1 MAESNNRIER
11 LHGTEKER
19 TKVTRAFDTDG
30 GAAMIAEGFW
40 VYYNLVKPDM
50 GIGSSTSGD
59 VAGVA
64 LPDGFRWKAILD
76 AVITREVTAAAESEG
91 QVKSPD

>member
-1 MAESNNRIER
+1 VAESNNRVGC

-30 GAAMIAEGFW
+30 GAAMIAEDSW

-50 GIGSSTSGD
+50 GIGSATRGD
-59 VAGVA
+59 AAGVA
-64 LPDGFRWKAILD
+64 LPDGFRWKAILN
-76 AVITREVTAAAESEG
+76 AAITRGVTAAAESEG
-91 QVKSPD
+91 QVR